1 MTLCSC
7 PSSSRPARLYGLV
20 LAAALAFAAPAMA
33 QEAPTE
39 IVVGTLDGEPI
50 TDADLALAAA
60 EFGDQLAQIAPE
72 RRDAALFDLVV
83 NIRLASKAAQA
94 AGIQSEPA
102 VVRRLDLARDRTLYS
117 EYLRKK
123 FIDVVTDEAVRAR
136 YDEELKTFEPA
147 DEVKARHIL
156 VKTEE
161 EAKQIIDQLN
171 DGGDFAAIATEKSL
185 DPGSGQSGGDLGFF
199 KRGTMVKPFE
209 EAAFDLKPG
218 KYTKKPV
225 KSDFGWHIILVEE
238 RRKEPPPTFEA
249 ESQRIQQE
257 MIRETFDAEVEA
269 LRAMAEIEITPA
281 TATE

>member
-1 MTLCSC
+1 MTTWPC
-7 PSSSRPARLYGLV
+7 PSSSRPVRLGGLV
-20 LAAALAFAAPAMA
+20 LAAALAFAAPVIA
-33 QEAPTE
+33 QEAPAA

-50 TDADLALAAA
+50 TNADLALAAA

-94 AGIQSEPA
+94 AGIQTEPS

-123 FIDVVTDEAVRAR
+123 FISVVTDEAVRAR
-136 YDEELKTFEPA
+136 FEEELKTFEPE
-147 DEVKARHIL
+147 DELKARHIL

-161 EAKQIIDQLN
+161 EAKVIIDQLN
-171 DGGDFAAIATEKSL
+171 DGADFAEIAKEKSM

-199 KRGTMVKPFE
+199 KRGTMVRPFE

-218 KYTKKPV
+218 KYTRNPV
-225 KSDFGWHIILVEE
+225 KSDFGWHVILVEE
-238 RRKEPPPTFEA
+238 RRTEPPPTFEA

-269 LRAMAEIEITPA
+269 LRAPAKIEIAPA
-281 TATE
+281 AATE